1 MKLKKIL
8 AAVLTAAMCV
18 SMLAGCGSGGAE
30 GQASEQAQSSGQAQ
44 EAASEDS
51 GSGEPVKLTA
61 LYVKNALTKDVN
73 EMEWLRQIEER
84 AGVEI
89 EWQQIS
95 ADWDQKKNTLFGS
108 GDIPDILISATTDSD
123 YVQFDG
129 LFEDLTPWIEEYG
142 PNIQAMF
149 EAHPDVKALATTME
163 GKIYGLPAWRPAD
176 VITRALYI
184 NQTWLD
190 NLGLEMPTTW
200 EELKEVLVA
209 FKEQDANGNGDPSDE
224 IPMDAGLIPDTR
236 SPIYLLGSLGI
247 PLSDNA
253 TSGYF
258 AEDGVVKN
266 IYVDERMKT
275 LLEFMRD
282 LWGEGLFNNEMF
294 TQDYSKFQSTA
305 RGEGTTAKVGV
316 SFGWSPSDRFGAEL
330 ADQYVTVP
338 PLKYTADQDESELT
352 WMNCSFSMEAFAN
365 TCAVSANCSD
375 KAAAMRFLD
384 LFFSREFGV
393 QVVNGG
399 PNDIDKG
406 LKINEDGSYTLL
418 PPADPSLDSE
428 SWKWTNAFVNN
439 GPSYIPEDVV
449 IEKSETTLALIEER
463 KVYADAVDRIEGNDY
478 YPQMAMKYSA
488 DDTNTMAM
496 NQTNIDNITSQQL
509 AAWITGEGD
518 IESEWDSFVENV
530 NNAGMTQNLE
540 IRQKAYDSYLQ
551 TLE

>member
-1 MKLKKIL
+1 MKFRKIL
-8 AAVLTAAMCV
+8 ASVLTAAMCV
-18 SMLAGCGSGGAE
+18 SMFAGCGGGNGTTE
-30 GQASEQAQSSGQAQ
+30 EKASEETQAQA
-44 EAASEDS
+44 ETTDDS

-61 LYVKNALTKDVN
+61 LYVKNPLTKDVN
-73 EMEWLRQIEER
+73 EMEWLRQLEEE

-123 YVQFDG
+123 YIQFDG

-142 PNIQAMF
+142 SNIQAMF

-163 GKIYGLPAWRPAD
+163 GKIFGLPAWRTAY
-176 VITRALYI
+176 VNTRALYI

-190 NLGLEMPTTW
+190 NLGLGMPTTW
-200 EELKEVLVA
+200 EELKQVLVA
-209 FKEQDANGNGDPSDE
+209 FKEQDANGNGDPLDE

-253 TSGYF
+253 TDGYF

-266 IYVDERMKT
+266 IFVDERLKT

-282 LWGEGLFNNEMF
+282 LWSEGLFNNEMF

-316 SFGWSPSDRFGAEL
+316 SFGWSTGDRFGAEL
-330 ADQYVTVP
+330 ADQYVPVP
-338 PLKYTADQDESELT
+338 QLKYTPDQDESELT
-352 WMNCSFSMEAFAN
+352 WMNCSFCMEALAN

-375 KAAAMRFLD
+375 KAAAVRFLD
-384 LFFSREFGV
+384 LFYSRKYGIQAV
-393 QVVNGG
+393 WGG
-399 PNDIDKG
+399 ANDIDKC
-406 LKINEDGSYTLL
+406 LQANEDGSYTVLA
-418 PPADPSLDSE
+418 PADPSLDQE

-439 GPSYIPEDVV
+439 GPSYIPADLV
-449 IEKSETTLALIEER
+449 IERPEADLELEKER
-463 KVYADAVDRIEGNDY
+463 EVYKEAVNRIEGNDY
-478 YPQMAMKYSA
+478 YPRMAMKYSA
-488 DDTNTMAM
+488 DDTDTMAM
-496 NQTNIDNITSQQL
+496 NQTNINNITSQQL

-518 IESEWDSFVENV
+518 IENEWDSFVKNV

-540 IRQKAYDSYLQ
+540 IRQKAFDSYLQ